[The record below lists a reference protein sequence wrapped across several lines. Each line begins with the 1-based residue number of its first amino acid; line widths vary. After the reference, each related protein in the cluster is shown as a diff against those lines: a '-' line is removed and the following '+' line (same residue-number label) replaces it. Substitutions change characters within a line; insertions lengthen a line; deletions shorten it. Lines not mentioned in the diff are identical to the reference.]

1 VEGLAVQLTAIQ
13 WAVVAQQVAPVLR
26 VLNRQAGSRAV
37 VAAEATQTIRL
48 LAALEA
54 RAVLV
59 VVAVAA
65 VAPLLTA
72 STRVPVAR
80 AAQVMPVFI
89 AGKEQ
94 KCQTDTQLLRTG
106 W

>member
-1 VEGLAVQLTAIQ
+1 
-13 WAVVAQQVAPVLR
+13 VVV
-26 VLNRQAGSRAV
+26 
-37 VAAEATQTIRL
+37 AEATQTLRL
-48 LAALEA
+48 LAVLEA

-59 VVAVAA
+59 AAAVVA

-72 STRVPVAR
+72 STQVPVAR

-94 KCQTDTQLLRTG
+94 KCQTDTQLLKTV